1 MSCNTVNVIYVINC
15 LKCNKQY
22 VGETGRKL
30 KDRLN
35 NHRSDIRLKKQTA
48 IAIHFNDILHS
59 EKDLCITPIEIAER
73 SDYRKYRE
81 DFWIKELK
89 CYYPFGLNYYPLV
102 QKDQN

>member
-1 MSCNTVNVIYVINC
+1 M
-15 LKCNKQY
+15 
-22 VGETGRKL
+22 
-30 KDRLN
+30 
-35 NHRSDIRLKKQTA
+35 
-48 IAIHFNDILHS
+48 
-59 EKDLCITPIEIAER
+59 PIERAER